1 MEMLGEAG
9 STPNPM
15 KVANFAAAAMDLGIG
30 GGALP
35 KVSTASKK
43 KRSKVPYAAV
53 HPPKTPNPISRTNS
67 AATAATLLNMSND
80 RRVSATSIGPSSA
93 TSATTTTAGGVYPS
107 QHGFTMNAN
116 DVNILAGDA
125 SSTSASSYVFGFAG
139 GANIKSMVGGGISIA
154 PPPTHEELLQA
165 GKYPEPSPAA
175 CGKRKLAEIAAAQM
189 LAGVVGAT
197 KRRLMMNEPV
207 SATKMTATTESEEVL
222 GKDRSAT
229 PPPPPPP
236 PPEQGTYMT
245 TPGGTFD
252 AASINATSNKV
263 QYGSLIGHGGAL
275 QILNPDTF
283 GDQSNAINRIRSM
296 SGSASPHT
304 PWDGQIAALVR

>member
-1 MEMLGEAG
+1 
-9 STPNPM
+9 
-15 KVANFAAAAMDLGIG
+15 
-30 GGALP
+30 
-35 KVSTASKK
+35 
-43 KRSKVPYAAV
+43 
-53 HPPKTPNPISRTNS
+53 
-67 AATAATLLNMSND
+67 
-80 RRVSATSIGPSSA
+80 
-93 TSATTTTAGGVYPS
+93 
-107 QHGFTMNAN
+107 MNAN
-116 DVNILAGDA
+116 DANILGDV
-125 SSTSASSYVFGFAG
+125 SSTSASSYVFG
-139 GANIKSMVGGGISIA
+139 SMVGGGISIA

-197 KRRLMMNEPV
+197 KRRLMMNEPA
-207 SATKMTATTESEEVL
+207 SATKMTATESEGVL

-236 PPEQGTYMT
+236 EQGTYMN

-252 AASINATSNKV
+252 AASINAVSNKV

-283 GDQSNAINRIRSM
+283 GDQSNALNRIRSM